1 MPLSPHMTAHYTEC
15 AVCSSC
21 FMRRRTLSH
30 PTEADWS
37 LPVICAFHR
46 AGVRAISACVVY
58 GYILDLGRVVA
69 RTIGAR
75 GCGRTFCILS
85 RNAPFQVAEVF
96 SSVRCFFCLINPP
109 VESAKARRLLPN
121 KPMAEVLTEAG
132 DGRSRG
138 HAYTGTTYTTSRK
151 SFARPRNPAADRSKS
166 QASLAAP
173 KVCRGTLTTYGMHRA

>member
-85 RNAPFQVAEVF
+85 RNAPFKLLRYSHLCDVF
-96 SSVRCFFCLINPP
+96 S
-109 VESAKARRLLPN
+109 
-121 KPMAEVLTEAG
+121 
-132 DGRSRG
+132 
-138 HAYTGTTYTTSRK
+138 
-151 SFARPRNPAADRSKS
+151 
-166 QASLAAP
+166 AS
-173 KVCRGTLTTYGMHRA
+173 